1 MLDFIIVSHFHYAP
15 ALEGAVNMRAVD
27 LKRYA
32 RQRYIVYRGHHPL
45 RSLQRLAS
53 CKHTYNPQNLCLIIS
68 SRERAKITVPIE
80 RDCDD
85 VDKATTIRS
94 SGPPLWVF

>member
-32 RQRYIVYRGHHPL
+32 RQRYIVYRGHHPFVPAKTCIM
-45 RSLQRLAS
+45 QTN
-53 CKHTYNPQNLCLIIS
+53 TYNPQNLCLIIS